1 MAMSGVVEEHVHYVR
16 TFTRAEYD
24 RGPTSQSLLVLAKK
38 DKTAKSGESGRVLIK
53 GGAEGLP
60 SCGSSQVGSPNALDV
75 ESSVL
80 ATFVFLTLESAKLGV
95 VEDVVVGGGG
105 MSASKVDLPPA
116 FVRLISK

>member
-1 MAMSGVVEEHVHYVR
+1 M
-16 TFTRAEYD
+16 
-24 RGPTSQSLLVLAKK
+24 GP
-38 DKTAKSGESGRVLIK
+38 
-53 GGAEGLP
+53 
-60 SCGSSQVGSPNALDV
+60 PNALDV

-116 FVRLISK
+116 FVGLISKQGYIHGEVVTREGGFEMRGRR